1 MLILLTKD
9 YTNFHGESF
18 EKGKGTNLKMVFFQ
32 CANLL
37 HISSKTYSSNFV
49 VAPHF
54 YTAGGWQLGPLDL
67 YQKYFF
73 QLPIEKKSTL
83 Y

>member
-1 MLILLTKD
+1 MAACVNMTNNLILLSKD

-18 EKGKGTNLKMVFFQ
+18 EKGKGINLKMFFSQ

-54 YTAGGWQLGPLDL
+54 YTAGGWQLSPIDL
-67 YQKYFF
+67 H
-73 QLPIEKKSTL
+73 
-83 Y
+83 